1 MDWTNL
7 ICAGCGLL
15 GTIIG
20 SYSGIRLTSYRVE
33 QLEKR
38 LSQQDT
44 LTARLARAGGADQG
58 IVTARGAGRCVAAQL
73 SCSAVPVVPFCLDSV
88 FLASGLKKMV
98 EIDLQE

>member
-44 LTARLARAGGADQG
+44 LTARLPVLEEQIKALSQRVEQAD
-58 IVTARGAGRCVAAQL
+58 VRRH
-73 SCSAVPVVPFCLDSV
+73 S
-88 FLASGLKKMV
+88 
-98 EIDLQE
+98 

>member
-38 LSQQDT
+38 LSQQDS
-44 LTARLARAGGADQG
+44 LTARLPVLEEQVKALSQRLHQTDMLR
-58 IVTARGAGRCVAAQL
+58 RG
-73 SCSAVPVVPFCLDSV
+73 
-88 FLASGLKKMV
+88 
-98 EIDLQE
+98 

>member
-44 LTARLARAGGADQG
+44 LTARLPVLEEQIKALSQRVEQAD
-58 IVTARGAGRCVAAQL
+58 VWRH
-73 SCSAVPVVPFCLDSV
+73 S
-88 FLASGLKKMV
+88 
-98 EIDLQE
+98 

>member
-44 LTARLARAGGADQG
+44 LTARLPVLEEQIKTLSQRVEQAD
-58 IVTARGAGRCVAAQL
+58 VRRH
-73 SCSAVPVVPFCLDSV
+73 S
-88 FLASGLKKMV
+88 
-98 EIDLQE
+98 

>member
-1 MDWTNL
+1 MLALHFKYFTHQCITKEELIMDWTNL

-44 LTARLARAGGADQG
+44 LTARLPVLEEQIKALSQRVEQAD
-58 IVTARGAGRCVAAQL
+58 VRRH
-73 SCSAVPVVPFCLDSV
+73 S
-88 FLASGLKKMV
+88 
-98 EIDLQE
+98 